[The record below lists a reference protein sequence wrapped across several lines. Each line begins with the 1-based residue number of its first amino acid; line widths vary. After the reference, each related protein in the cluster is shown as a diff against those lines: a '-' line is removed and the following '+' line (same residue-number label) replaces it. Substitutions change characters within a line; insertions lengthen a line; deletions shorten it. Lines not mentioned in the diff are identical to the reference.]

1 MCDLHTAGA
10 LCAHGDSASGIA
22 GRGVSRRGLLG
33 FAGASAAAVAAVG
46 LIGRA
51 PAAQAAVTG
60 QDTSPG
66 LSVTLLGTVGGP
78 VPLAAR
84 FGIST
89 VVTVNGRNY
98 VIDCGRGALSQYLRA
113 GLDLAALDG
122 IFLTHLHSDHT
133 VDYFSFPLLAATT
146 PPAFGPIDVYGPGPA
161 GEESLVPGAPGAVPG
176 TAAPP
181 ACPTRP
187 SPRVAPSSSPSTSGP
202 TRHPW

>member
-1 MCDLHTAGA
+1 M
-10 LCAHGDSASGIA
+10 
-22 GRGVSRRGLLG
+22 
-33 FAGASAAAVAAVG
+33 
-46 LIGRA
+46 
-51 PAAQAAVTG
+51 
-60 QDTSPG
+60 
-66 LSVTLLGTVGGP
+66 
-78 VPLAAR
+78 PLAAR

-161 GEESLVPGAPGAVPG
+161 GEESLAPGAPGAVPG
-176 TAAPP
+176 TAALTSLSDQAFAASGTFFIAEHIGTDPASLVKVTEVMPP
-181 ACPTRP
+181 AGAGSR
-187 SPRVAPSSSPSTSGP
+187 
-202 TRHPW
+202 